1 MKKIILATLAISL
14 VVSVKAQIKIG
25 VRVAPQMTWSTS
37 DNKSTTTNGT
47 RINVAYGMMLD
58 YFFTENY
65 ALGTEFGI
73 QSFGTNL
80 NLDKS
85 RYSSIT
91 YTDRENNNA
100 VTTIANLE
108 DLTYD
113 YQLRYIT
120 VPIMLKMRTNEIGNL
135 RYYAEFG
142 YASGFLIRSKADVSM
157 DRFELTNVNINE
169 PDDEDKFDI
178 NTQKYSDKVSS
189 YRGSLVFGAG
199 VQYNIFGNSMLI
211 AGLRYDNGFTSFTS
225 DDRWSTSLSNVAL
238 NIGMLF

>member
-14 VVSVKAQIKIG
+14 GITAKAQLKIG

-37 DNKSTTTNGT
+37 DNKNTGTNGT
-47 RINVAYGMMLD
+47 RINAAYGLMLD

-65 ALGTEFGI
+65 ALGTEFSI

-80 NLDKS
+80 NVDRN

-91 YTDRENNNA
+91 YTDNN
-100 VTTIANLE
+100 VVKTISNID
-108 DLTYD
+108 DLKYD

-120 VPIMLKMRTNEIGNL
+120 IPLILKMRTKEIGNL

-157 DRFELTNVNINE
+157 DQLQLTNVNIND
-169 PDDEDKFDI
+169 PDKEDQFEI

-189 YRGSLVFGAG
+189 YRGSLIFGAG
-199 VQYNIFGNSMLI
+199 VQYNLFGSSMLI
-211 AGLRYDNGFTSFTS
+211 AGLRYDNGFTSFTK

-238 NIGMLF
+238 NIGVLF